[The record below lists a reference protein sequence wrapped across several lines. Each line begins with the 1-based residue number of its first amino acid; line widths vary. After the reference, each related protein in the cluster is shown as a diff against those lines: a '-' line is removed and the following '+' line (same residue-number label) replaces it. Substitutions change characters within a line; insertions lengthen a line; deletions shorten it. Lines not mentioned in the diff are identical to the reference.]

1 MIRLSYVML
10 VKVQDTK
17 LQTDA
22 DLLKEFSGSGS
33 QAAFATL
40 VERHGPM
47 VHAVAMRTLSHHHD
61 AEDVTQAT
69 FLVLA
74 REAEALSR
82 KPSVAGWLHTVSR
95 RLALDAHRSK
105 ESRQRREATA
115 MNEPVN
121 LTRDAI
127 STGFRR
133 ELDAALDGLPERYRH
148 PLVLFHLEG
157 ASLDEVAHRLDL
169 QPSTLRTRLSRA
181 REMLR
186 NILVRRGV
194 EVASVAVLSSFL
206 TVEAKATV
214 FTPSLLSSVVSTA
227 TGSGAGVSTNIL
239 QLAAKAA
246 TGTKSISV
254 TSFIILMK
262 TKVTLVTAILVA
274 LAAVGTTAYI
284 VNTGQDSKAGNSDAK
299 READQR
305 YFAGLSEANERQAR
319 EGKAR
324 ESKSRQR
331 APQFQSIE
339 EAAQALIAF
348 DLSPLFVGVGGG
360 GGARAREAEKACYY
374 GLRNL
379 SAKIPRGYYSELTAR
394 FRSGSE
400 KNAKDYFRQMAL
412 YVEWGR
418 LDFDAALA
426 DLSRIEDAKM
436 HSSALENVFRGSAE
450 ENAMAAMKKAETL
463 VIETPHELSYNG
475 RISLMDAIFDTWI
488 ESDPLSAVEWVKQ
501 AQVPAKSRDQW
512 INDGLR
518 TWSEKDPES
527 AELWR
532 KQQNR

>member
-1 MIRLSYVML
+1 MIW
-10 VKVQDTK
+10 VKVQDTN

-47 VHAVAMRTLSHHHD
+47 VHSVAMRTLSNHHD
-61 AEDVTQAT
+61 AEDVTQAA

-95 RLALDAHRSK
+95 RLALDAHRSR

-194 EVASVAVLSSFL
+194 EVASVAALSSFL
-206 TVEAKATV
+206 TVEAKAAA
-214 FTPSLLSSVVSTA
+214 FTPGLLSSVVSTA

-246 TGTKSISV
+246 TGTKAISI
-254 TSFIILMK
+254 TSLVILMK
-262 TKVTLVTAILVA
+262 TKATLVMGILIA

-284 VNTGQDSKAGNSDAK
+284 VNAGNDSIAGSPEVK
-299 READQR
+299 QGADQR
-305 YFAGLSEANERQAR
+305 NLAGQPEANERQAR

-324 ESKSRQR
+324 ESKTRER
-331 APQFQSIE
+331 TPPFQSIE
-339 EAAQALIAF
+339 EAAQALIDF
-348 DLSPLFVGVGGG
+348 DLTPLFGED
-360 GGARAREAEKACYY
+360 REEAKRCSYR
-374 GLRNL
+374 LRSL
-379 SAKIPRGYYSELTAR
+379 SAKIPSGYYSELTAR

-400 KNAKDYFRQMAL
+400 KNLKDYFRQMAL
-412 YVEWGR
+412 YMEWGR
-418 LDFDAALA
+418 LDLEAALA
-426 DLSRIEDAKM
+426 DLPRINDAKM
-436 HSSALENVFRGSAE
+436 HSTALENVFRGSAE
-450 ENAMAAMKKAETL
+450 QDAVVAMKKAEIL
-463 VIETPHELSYNG
+463 VIEAPRELSDTQ

-488 ESDPLSAVEWVKQ
+488 ESDPFSAIEWAKQ
-501 AQVPAKSRDQW
+501 AEVPAKSRDQW

-518 TWSEKDPES
+518 TWSEKDPDA
-527 AELWR
+527 AEMWR

>member
-1 MIRLSYVML
+1 ML
-10 VKVQDTK
+10 VKVQDTNLK
-17 LQTDA
+17 TDA
-22 DLLKEFSGSGS
+22 DLLEEFSGSGS

-82 KPSVAGWLHTVSR
+82 KPSVAGWLHTVAR
-95 RLALDAHRSK
+95 RLALDAHRSR
-105 ESRQRREATA
+105 ESRLRREATA

-194 EVASVAVLSSFL
+194 EVASVAALSSFL
-206 TVEAKATV
+206 TIEAKAAA
-214 FTPSLLSSVVSTA
+214 FTPGLLSTVVSTA

-246 TGTKSISV
+246 TGTKSISI
-254 TSFIILMK
+254 TSLVILMK
-262 TKVTLVTAILVA
+262 TKATLVTAILVA
-274 LAAVGTTAYI
+274 LAAVGTTVYI
-284 VNTGQDSKAGNSDAK
+284 VNESNDSIAGNPEVK
-299 READQR
+299 QGTDQR
-305 YFAGLSEANERQAR
+305 NLAGQAEANER
-319 EGKAR
+319 KAS
-324 ESKSRQR
+324 ESKTRQGT
-331 APQFQSIE
+331 PQFQSIE
-339 EAAQALIAF
+339 EAAQALIDF
-348 DLSPLFVGVGGG
+348 DLTPLFGND
-360 GGARAREAEKACYY
+360 REEAMRCSYR
-374 GLRNL
+374 LRNL
-379 SAKIPRGYYSELTAR
+379 SAKIPSDFYSELTAR
-394 FRSGSE
+394 FRNGSG
-400 KNAKDYFRQMAL
+400 KNLKDYFRQMAL
-412 YVEWGR
+412 YTEWGR
-418 LDFDAALA
+418 LDFEAALA
-426 DLSRIEDAKM
+426 DLPRIDDAKM
-436 HSSALENVFRGSAE
+436 HSTAMENVFRGSAE
-450 ENAMAAMKKAETL
+450 ENAMAAMKQAEIL
-463 VIETPHELSYNG
+463 VIEAPQELSDTQ
-475 RISLMDAIFDTWI
+475 RMSLMDAIFDTWI
-488 ESDPLSAVEWVKQ
+488 ESDPFSAVEWAKQ

-518 TWSEKDPES
+518 TWREQDPES
-527 AELWR
+527 AEIWR